1 MSKGNQYENLRTQ
14 LEYFYQ
20 WEKER
25 PNQVFL
31 RQPFGDTWKTVTFA
45 EAGQIARRMVTT
57 LQNMGLKKGDHISIV
72 SKNCYHW
79 VLADLA
85 IMMGGFVSTPFY
97 ANLSKEQM
105 AEVLELSDTKAVFVG
120 KLDTWDNI
128 DQGIP
133 KGFPI
138 IRFPHYEGN
147 AKVTRGADWDEL
159 IKINKP
165 FTGEYLPDLND
176 TWSIL
181 FTSGTTG
188 TPKGVVHTYKNV
200 GLVIRN
206 EEIFDTLKGMSTKE
220 PTFFS
225 FLPLNHIAER
235 AAVELGAFM
244 TGGSI
249 SFAESLD
256 TFAKN
261 LQETQPTLFFAVPRI
276 WTKFMLGILQKMPQE
291 KLEKMLKI
299 PIVSSLVKKK
309 IKKGLGLSRASLV
322 MTGASI
328 TPESTKQFFRKLGIN
343 LREVYGMTENF
354 GGFTLMPEHGHKAN
368 TVGVPFPNAEGRTDP
383 ETGEILMKLPW
394 MMKGYYKDPE
404 LTAEVLVDGWLH
416 TGDKGIMDEEGYLK
430 IVGRVKDAFKTAKGK
445 FIVPTTIEEKF
456 SGSDLIEQI
465 CVAGIGCPQP
475 VALVNLSEIGQK
487 MDKTFVTQTLQ
498 EQLAAVNQALHG
510 HEVVSTI
517 VVAKEPWSPDNNL
530 LTPTLKIRRGSIDER
545 YMAKY
550 AAWHEDREQVIWE

>member
-1 MSKGNQYENLRTQ
+1 M
-14 LEYFYQ
+14 
-20 WEKER
+20 
-25 PNQVFL
+25 
-31 RQPFGDTWKTVTFA
+31 
-45 EAGQIARRMVTT
+45 
-57 LQNMGLKKGDHISIV
+57 
-72 SKNCYHW
+72 
-79 VLADLA
+79 
-85 IMMGGFVSTPFY
+85 
-97 ANLSKEQM
+97 
-105 AEVLELSDTKAVFVG
+105 
-120 KLDTWDNI
+120 
-128 DQGIP
+128 
-133 KGFPI
+133 
-138 IRFPHYEGN
+138 
-147 AKVTRGADWDEL
+147 
-159 IKINKP
+159 
-165 FTGEYLPDLND
+165 ND

-235 AAVELGAFM
+235 AATVGAFHDN
-244 TGGSI
+244 GSI

-276 WTKFMLGILQKMPQE
+276 WTKFMLGILH
-291 KLEKMLKI
+291 LRLDKMLKI
-299 PIVSSLVKKK
+299 PIVSSLVEENQ
-309 IKKGLGLSRASLV
+309 KGLGLSRASLI
-322 MTGASI
+322 MTGNII
-328 TPESTKQFFRKLGIN
+328 TGIHEAVFRKLGIN

-510 HEVVSTI
+510 HE
-517 VVAKEPWSPDNNL
+517 N
-530 LTPTLKIRRGSIDER
+530 
-545 YMAKY
+545 
-550 AAWHEDREQVIWE
+550 

>member
-1 MSKGNQYENLRTQ
+1 
-14 LEYFYQ
+14 
-20 WEKER
+20 
-25 PNQVFL
+25 
-31 RQPFGDTWKTVTFA
+31 
-45 EAGQIARRMVTT
+45 
-57 LQNMGLKKGDHISIV
+57 
-72 SKNCYHW
+72 
-79 VLADLA
+79 
-85 IMMGGFVSTPFY
+85 
-97 ANLSKEQM
+97 
-105 AEVLELSDTKAVFVG
+105 
-120 KLDTWDNI
+120 
-128 DQGIP
+128 
-133 KGFPI
+133 
-138 IRFPHYEGN
+138 
-147 AKVTRGADWDEL
+147 
-159 IKINKP
+159 
-165 FTGEYLPDLND
+165 
-176 TWSIL
+176 
-181 FTSGTTG
+181 
-188 TPKGVVHTYKNV
+188 
-200 GLVIRN
+200 
-206 EEIFDTLKGMSTKE
+206 
-220 PTFFS
+220 
-225 FLPLNHIAER
+225 
-235 AAVELGAFM
+235 
-244 TGGSI
+244 
-249 SFAESLD
+249 
-256 TFAKN
+256 
-261 LQETQPTLFFAVPRI
+261 
-276 WTKFMLGILQKMPQE
+276 MPQE
-291 KLEKMLKI
+291 KLDKMLKI
-299 PIVSSLVKKK
+299 PILSSLVKKK
-309 IKKGLGLSRASLV
+309 IKKGLGLSRASLI

-510 HEVVSTI
+510 HEAVSTI